1 MAKIMTDSELVS
13 LAYILETQ
21 LLSAATAWEIA
32 MKCLPVGSKEY
43 RRICR
48 AGNEIQQA
56 YVAIRD
62 LAGSRWDTDQMNRH
76 FTIKEGYSFS

>member
-21 LLSAATAWEIA
+21 LLSAVTAWEIA

-48 AGNEIQQA
+48 AGLEIQHA
-56 YVAIRD
+56 YIGIRD
-62 LAGSRWDTDQMNRH
+62 LARDRWDPDKMKRH
-76 FTIKEGYSFS
+76 FTIKEGYGFS